1 LTAVHRL
8 QLTADMV
15 ASESRARLAFVFDI
29 LRFRRR
35 GDVTFRKWVIL
46 SLHLDDAWDE
56 VRDGMAQ
63 TQPLRIRARG

>member
-1 LTAVHRL
+1 
-8 QLTADMV
+8 MV

-46 SLHLDDAWDE
+46 SLHLDDAWDD